1 MPRHHSP
8 SFGALPVKAI
18 SVVLLSLLFV
28 AGTAWAEPLRV
39 LPEGQL
45 PQDRRLEPLKDLDGY
60 FPFTP
65 AKSKEEW
72 EPRAERVRRQ
82 ILVAN
87 GLWPMPIKTPLNAR
101 VHGLIDMGDYSVE
114 KAFFE
119 SMPGFYVTGSLY
131 RPKGKSGKLPGVLC
145 PHGHWAN
152 GRFYDNAVANV
163 QKEIES
169 GAEQFESNGRSP
181 LQARCMHLA
190 KMGCVVFHYDM
201 IGYADNTQISFEVA
215 HRFSKQRPEMNTTE
229 NWGLFSP
236 QAEAH
241 FQSVMG
247 LQTYNSI
254 RALDFLSELPDVDT
268 SRLAVTGAS
277 GGGTQTFILSAI
289 DPRVAVSFPAVMV
302 STAMQGG
309 CTCENCSNLRI
320 GTGNVE
326 FAALFAP
333 KPIGMSAAKDWT
345 EFMSTKGFPE
355 LQQHYRL
362 FDAADNAVLV
372 SRTEFGHNYNS
383 VTRHA
388 MYHWFNKHLKLGVKE
403 PIQETEIT
411 LLSPEQMTVW
421 DDKHPKPEGG
431 DEFERK
437 LLSQWHRNTGGQ
449 IATLQV
455 AAVEVPRSDDTDAHY
470 RELIGGGVDIVIG
483 RGLPAADDVEVE
495 HIDESEQGSYLRVLG
510 LLRNK
515 PAGEELPVVFL
526 HPHDWKGR
534 VVVWLDK
541 DGKAGLF
548 DGDGTPK
555 PEIKRLVDAGA
566 TVVGVDLLYQG
577 EFLADGK
584 PLEQTGRVANTR
596 EAAAYT
602 FGYNHT
608 VFAKRVHDVLTVLSF
623 AKHHKLK
630 PKQIDLV
637 GLAGAGHWAATA
649 AAQSRGLLH
658 ATAID
663 TQGFRFGNV
672 LDIHSP
678 DFLPG
683 GAKYGDLPGM
693 IELAALENLW
703 LSDEAGKQSAVW
715 FRKDSQ
721 SLRLRLYKSDPETAG
736 EWLLGL

>member
-1 MPRHHSP
+1 MPRLFSHP
-8 SFGALPVKAI
+8 FGAPSINAI
-18 SVVLLSLLFV
+18 SGVMLSMLLAPCV
-28 AGTAWAEPLRV
+28 ALAEAPRV
-39 LPEGQL
+39 LPAGQL
-45 PQDRRLEPLKDLDGY
+45 PNDRRLEPLKDLDGY

-65 AKSKEEW
+65 SESKEAW
-72 EPRAERVRRQ
+72 ATRAERVRRQ

-87 GLWPMPIKTPLNAR
+87 GLWPMPTKTPLNAV
-101 VHGLIDMGDYSVE
+101 VHGAIDLGDYTVE
-114 KAFFE
+114 KAYFE

-152 GRFYDNAVANV
+152 GRFYDNSLAAVE
-163 QKEIES
+163 KEIES
-169 GAEQFESNGRSP
+169 GAEQFVSNGRSP
-181 LQARCMHLA
+181 LQARCVHLA

-201 IGYADNTQISFEVA
+201 IGYADNTQISYEVA
-215 HRFSKQRPEMNTTE
+215 HRFAKQRPEMNTTE

-241 FQSVMG
+241 LQSVMG

-277 GGGTQTFILSAI
+277 GGGTQTMILGAI

-309 CTCENCSNLRI
+309 CTCENCSSLRI
-320 GTGNVE
+320 DTGNIE
-326 FAALFAP
+326 FAAMFAP
-333 KPIGMSAAKDWT
+333 KPLAMSAADDWT
-345 EFMSTKGFPE
+345 VEMTTKGFPE
-355 LQQHYRL
+355 LKKHYGL
-362 FDAADNAVLV
+362 FDAADNVMLV
-372 SRTEFGHNYNS
+372 SRTEFKHNYNS

-388 MYHWFNKHLKLGVKE
+388 MYHWFNKHLKLGVEE

-411 LLSPEQMTVW
+411 LLTQEQMTVW
-421 DDKHPKPEGG
+421 DADHPKPKGG
-431 DEFERK
+431 DEFERE
-437 LLSQWHRNTGGQ
+437 LLSHWDIDTQEQ
-449 IATLQV
+449 LIALL
-455 AAVEVPRSDDTDAHY
+455 PTDSSSLSKY
-470 RELIGGGVDIVIG
+470 REVVGGGVDIAIG

-495 HIDESEQGSYLRVLG
+495 QIDETDQGSYLQVLG

-515 PAGEELPVVFL
+515 PVGEELPVVFL

-548 DGDGTPK
+548 DEAGIPK
-555 PEIKRLVDAGA
+555 PEINQLIDAGV
-566 TVVGVDLLYQG
+566 TVIGVDLLYQG
-577 EFLADGK
+577 EFLAAGN
-584 PLEQTGRVANTR
+584 PLEQTGRVANPR
-596 EAAAYT
+596 EAACYT

-623 AKHHKLK
+623 AKHHELQ

-637 GLAGAGHWAATA
+637 GLAGAGHWAAAT
-649 AAQSRGLLH
+649 AAQSRGVLH
-658 ATAID
+658 ALAID
-663 TQGFRFGNV
+663 TQLFRFSSV
-672 LDIHSP
+672 RDLHSP

-683 GAKYGDLPGM
+683 GAKYDDLFGM
-693 IELAALENLW
+693 LSLAAPTPLW
-703 LSDEAGKQSAVW
+703 FHEESALVTWPISAAYHAERVTANFHRSSDSSAASAV
-715 FRKDSQ
+715 
-721 SLRLRLYKSDPETAG
+721 T
-736 EWLLGL
+736 WLLEQ

>member
-1 MPRHHSP
+1 
-8 SFGALPVKAI
+8 A
-18 SVVLLSLLFV
+18 
-28 AGTAWAEPLRV
+28 T
-39 LPEGQL
+39 GQL
-45 PQDRRLEPLKDLDGY
+45 PNDRRLEPLKDLDGY

-65 AKSKEEW
+65 SESKEAW
-72 EPRAERVRRQ
+72 ATRAERVRRQ

-87 GLWPMPIKTPLNAR
+87 GLWPMPTKTPLNA
-101 VHGLIDMGDYSVE
+101 VIHGAIDLGEYTVE
-114 KAFFE
+114 KAYFE
-119 SMPGFYVTGSLY
+119 SMPGFFVTGSLY

-152 GRFYDNAVANV
+152 GRFYDNSLAAVE
-163 QKEIES
+163 KEIES
-169 GAEQFESNGRSP
+169 GAEQFVSNGRSP
-181 LQARCMHLA
+181 LQARCVHLA

-201 IGYADNTQISFEVA
+201 IGYADNTQISYEVA
-215 HRFSKQRPEMNTTE
+215 HRFAKQRPEMNTTE

-241 FQSVMG
+241 LQSVMG

-277 GGGTQTFILSAI
+277 GGGTQTMILGAI

-309 CTCENCSNLRI
+309 CTCENCSSLRI
-320 GTGNVE
+320 DTGNIE
-326 FAALFAP
+326 FAAMFAP
-333 KPIGMSAAKDWT
+333 KPLAMSAADDWT
-345 EFMSTKGFPE
+345 VEMTTKGFPE
-355 LQQHYRL
+355 LKKHYGL
-362 FDAADNAVLV
+362 FDAADNVMLV
-372 SRTEFGHNYNS
+372 SRTEFKHNYNS

-388 MYHWFNKHLKLGVKE
+388 MYHWFNKHLKLGVEE

-411 LLSPEQMTVW
+411 LLTQEQMTVW
-421 DDKHPKPEGG
+421 DADHPKPKGG
-431 DEFERK
+431 DEFERE
-437 LLSQWHRNTGGQ
+437 LLSHWDIDTQEQ
-449 IATLQV
+449 LIALL
-455 AAVEVPRSDDTDAHY
+455 PTDSSSLSKY
-470 RELIGGGVDIVIG
+470 REVVGGGVDIAIG

-495 HIDESEQGSYLRVLG
+495 QIDETDQGSYLQVLG

-515 PAGEELPVVFL
+515 PVGEELPVVFL

-548 DGDGTPK
+548 DEAGSPK
-555 PEIKRLVDAGA
+555 PEIIQLIDAGV
-566 TVVGVDLLYQG
+566 TVIGVDLLYQG

-584 PLEQTGRVANTR
+584 PLEQTGRVTNPR
-596 EAAAYT
+596 EAACYT

-623 AKHHKLK
+623 AKHHELQ

-637 GLAGAGHWAATA
+637 GLAGAGHWAAAA
-649 AAQSRGLLH
+649 AAQSRGVLH
-658 ATAID
+658 ALAID
-663 TQGFRFGNV
+663 TQLFRFSSV
-672 LDIHSP
+672 RDLHSP

-683 GAKYGDLPGM
+683 GAKYDDLFGM
-693 IELAALENLW
+693 LSLAAPTPLW
-703 LSDEAGKQSAVW
+703 FHEESALVTWPISAAYHAERVTANFHRSSDSSAASAV
-715 FRKDSQ
+715 
-721 SLRLRLYKSDPETAG
+721 T
-736 EWLLGL
+736 WLLEQ

>member
-1 MPRHHSP
+1 MPRLFSHP
-8 SFGALPVKAI
+8 FGAPSINAI
-18 SVVLLSLLFV
+18 SGVMLSMLLAPCV
-28 AGTAWAEPLRV
+28 ALAEAPRV
-39 LPEGQL
+39 LPAGQL
-45 PQDRRLEPLKDLDGY
+45 PNDRRLEPLKDLDGY

-65 AKSKEEW
+65 SESKEAW
-72 EPRAERVRRQ
+72 ATRAERVRRQ

-87 GLWPMPIKTPLNAR
+87 GLWPMPTKTPLNAV
-101 VHGLIDMGDYSVE
+101 VHGAIDLGDYTVE
-114 KAFFE
+114 KAYFE

-152 GRFYDNAVANV
+152 GRFYDNSLAAVE
-163 QKEIES
+163 KEIES
-169 GAEQFESNGRSP
+169 GAEQFVSNGRSP
-181 LQARCMHLA
+181 LQARCVHLA

-201 IGYADNTQISFEVA
+201 IGYADNTQISYEVA
-215 HRFSKQRPEMNTTE
+215 HRFAKQRPEMNTTE

-241 FQSVMG
+241 LQSVMG

-277 GGGTQTFILSAI
+277 GGGTQTMILGAI

-309 CTCENCSNLRI
+309 CTCENCSSLRI
-320 GTGNVE
+320 DTGNIE
-326 FAALFAP
+326 FAAMFAP
-333 KPIGMSAAKDWT
+333 KPLAMSAADDWT
-345 EFMSTKGFPE
+345 VEMTTKGFPE
-355 LQQHYRL
+355 LKKHYGL
-362 FDAADNAVLV
+362 FDAADNVMLV
-372 SRTEFGHNYNS
+372 SRTEFKHNYNS

-388 MYHWFNKHLKLGVKE
+388 MYHWFNKHLKLGVEE

-411 LLSPEQMTVW
+411 LLTQEQMTVW
-421 DDKHPKPEGG
+421 DADHPKPKGG
-431 DEFERK
+431 DEFERE
-437 LLSQWHRNTGGQ
+437 LLSHWDIDTQEQ
-449 IATLQV
+449 LIALL
-455 AAVEVPRSDDTDAHY
+455 PTDSSSLSKY
-470 RELIGGGVDIVIG
+470 REVVGGGVDIAIG

-495 HIDESEQGSYLRVLG
+495 QIDETDQGSYLQVLG

-515 PAGEELPVVFL
+515 PVGEELPVVFL

-548 DGDGTPK
+548 DEAGSPK
-555 PEIKRLVDAGA
+555 PEIIQLIDAGV
-566 TVVGVDLLYQG
+566 TVIGVDLLYQG

-584 PLEQTGRVANTR
+584 PLEQTGRVTNPR
-596 EAAAYT
+596 EAACYT

-623 AKHHKLK
+623 AKHHELQ

-637 GLAGAGHWAATA
+637 GLAGAGHWAAAA
-649 AAQSRGLLH
+649 AAQSRGVLH
-658 ATAID
+658 ALAID
-663 TQGFRFGNV
+663 TQLFRFSSV
-672 LDIHSP
+672 RDLHSP

-683 GAKYGDLPGM
+683 GAKYDDLFGM
-693 IELAALENLW
+693 LSLAAPTPLW
-703 LSDEAGKQSAVW
+703 FHEESALVTWPISAAYHAERVTANFHRSSDSSAASAV
-715 FRKDSQ
+715 
-721 SLRLRLYKSDPETAG
+721 T
-736 EWLLGL
+736 WLLEQ

>member
-1 MPRHHSP
+1 MPRLFSHP
-8 SFGALPVKAI
+8 FGAPSINAI
-18 SVVLLSLLFV
+18 SGVMLSMLLAPCV
-28 AGTAWAEPLRV
+28 ALAEVPRV
-39 LPEGQL
+39 LPTGQL
-45 PQDRRLEPLKDLDGY
+45 PNDRRLEPLKDLDGY

-65 AKSKEEW
+65 SESKEAW
-72 EPRAERVRRQ
+72 ATRAERVRRQ

-87 GLWPMPIKTPLNAR
+87 GLWPMPTKTPLNA
-101 VHGLIDMGDYSVE
+101 VIHGAIDLGEYTVE
-114 KAFFE
+114 KAYFE
-119 SMPGFYVTGSLY
+119 SMPGFFVTGSLY

-152 GRFYDNAVANV
+152 GRFYDNSLAAVE
-163 QKEIES
+163 KEIES
-169 GAEQFESNGRSP
+169 GAEQFVSNGRSP
-181 LQARCMHLA
+181 LQARCVHLA

-201 IGYADNTQISFEVA
+201 IGYADNTQISYEVA
-215 HRFSKQRPEMNTTE
+215 HRFAKQRPEMNTTE

-241 FQSVMG
+241 LQSVMG

-277 GGGTQTFILSAI
+277 GGGTQTMILGAI

-309 CTCENCSNLRI
+309 CTCENCSSLRI
-320 GTGNVE
+320 DTGNIE
-326 FAALFAP
+326 FAAMFAP
-333 KPIGMSAAKDWT
+333 KPLAMSAADDWT
-345 EFMSTKGFPE
+345 VEMTTKGFPE
-355 LQQHYRL
+355 LKKHYGL
-362 FDAADNAVLV
+362 FDAADNVMLV
-372 SRTEFGHNYNS
+372 SRTEFKHNYNS

-388 MYHWFNKHLKLGVKE
+388 MYHWFNKHLKLGVEE

-411 LLSPEQMTVW
+411 LLTQEQMTVW
-421 DDKHPKPEGG
+421 DADHPKPKGG
-431 DEFERK
+431 DEFERE
-437 LLSQWHRNTGGQ
+437 LLSHWDIDTQEQ
-449 IATLQV
+449 LIALL
-455 AAVEVPRSDDTDAHY
+455 PTDSSSLSKY
-470 RELIGGGVDIVIG
+470 REVVGGGVDIAIG

-495 HIDESEQGSYLRVLG
+495 QLEETDQGSYLQVLG

-515 PAGEELPVVFL
+515 PVGEELPVVFL

-548 DGDGTPK
+548 DEAGSPK
-555 PEIKRLVDAGA
+555 PEIIQLIDAGV
-566 TVVGVDLLYQG
+566 TVIGVDLLYQG

-584 PLEQTGRVANTR
+584 PLEQTGRVTNPR
-596 EAAAYT
+596 EAACYT

-623 AKHHKLK
+623 AKHHELQ

-637 GLAGAGHWAATA
+637 GLAGAGHWAAAA
-649 AAQSRGLLH
+649 AAQSRGVLH
-658 ATAID
+658 ALAID
-663 TQGFRFGNV
+663 TQLFRFSSV
-672 LDIHSP
+672 RDLHSP

-683 GAKYGDLPGM
+683 GAKYDDLFGM
-693 IELAALENLW
+693 LSLAAPTPLW
-703 LSDEAGKQSAVW
+703 FHEESALVTWPISAAYHAERVTANFHRSSDSSAASAV
-715 FRKDSQ
+715 
-721 SLRLRLYKSDPETAG
+721 T
-736 EWLLGL
+736 WLLEQ